1 MVPLAPQVTPLHL
14 ILPLSMSRLTPPS
27 LPFPP
32 LPQVLSLPG
41 RQSVASQEL
50 VFLSPIL
57 APMALTH
64 LLLYKLQ
71 EEQAEEEQEWEEE
84 EEYTLGRAGG
94 LEVVGS
100 RDSKG
105 LWVRDSLREVQLEV
119 RGRFHINRSVWTSSS
134 AVCPIDAELS
144 IFTGTQ

>member
-1 MVPLAPQVTPLHL
+1 MEGQLVPLAPQVTPLHL
-14 ILPLSMSRLTPPS
+14 VLLLSMSRFTPPS
-27 LPFPP
+27 LPPLQFPP

-41 RQSVASQEL
+41 RQSLATQEL

-71 EEQAEEEQEWEEE
+71 EEQAEEEQGWEEE

-105 LWVRDSLREVQLEV
+105 LWVRDSIREVQLEV
-119 RGRFHINRSVWTSSS
+119 RGEVPYI
-134 AVCPIDAELS
+134 
-144 IFTGTQ
+144 